1 MTQFFLLG
9 KCLFEIYEAEDVGMV
24 DMVEGKNPEAGSAS
38 LKFTRLRTWA
48 WLTWLRERIQRQG
61 WSQLVE

>member
-24 DMVEGKNPEAGSAS
+24 DMVEGKNPEAGVVTARGMTKR
-38 LKFTRLRTWA
+38 KFFRTI
-48 WLTWLRERIQRQG
+48 L
-61 WSQLVE
+61 